1 MVEYYDA
8 ARGGN
13 DEPVL
18 PSHATP
24 LDQLPGIPP
33 PPMEPTIIFH
43 HSNDTKYVA
52 FAKIGAL
59 DGRFIDFGI
68 TPEMAHIMQ
77 SELLYH
83 VRRHHQRHWN
93 PISPISPPEG
103 TITK

>member
-1 MVEYYDA
+1 MVEYLDDE
-8 ARGGN
+8 RGGN

-18 PSHATP
+18 PSHAIP

-43 HSNDTKYVA
+43 CSNDPKYVA

-103 TITK
+103 IVTK